1 MKKIR
6 GVGIV
11 LAFVCLLQINCKEKP
26 TAVAENENTEIEE
39 IITSLPYK
47 KINLETL
54 EAFETSAENWIVAGN
69 VISDFTKEQ
78 NFQIKKGTGVLAN
91 QNTETQKAHL
101 FSTFEHGDIELDI
114 EFMIPKGSNSGIYFQ
129 SRYEIQL
136 LDSWGRTKLTSEDC
150 GGIYQRWDDTKA
162 EGEKGYEGH
171 PPSENAS
178 KAPGL
183 WQHLYIKFRAPRFD
197 SHGEK
202 IENAR
207 FEEVIHNGVKIHE
220 NVEVT
225 GATRAAV
232 GENQLEVA
240 QAPLMFQGD
249 HGPVAFRNIKYK
261 LYGGETLSTSDLTYT
276 YYEVEIPITQLPNLD
291 TLQIVVSDTTTVMDV
306 NKLSKRRDGVA
317 FRFKGNLI
325 VPKSGDYLFHLY
337 SDDGSKLYINDELLV
352 DNDGKHDFEPKRG
365 LVNLKK
371 GIQKIRIDYFNNNWG
386 KGLMLQYEGPEQEL
400 VTLQGISPYP
410 STNTKKPLLIDA
422 GKKPEMIRSF
432 VYYGDEKRTHA
443 ISVGDSKGLHYT
455 YDLNSGSLLKIWKGG
470 FANVTEMW
478 QGRGI
483 DQVLEPQN
491 MSLQVIENIIATKL
505 ESKKTAYPS
514 ALPVNTRFKGYIL
527 NDKKHP
533 TFKYQLGDTMLMD
546 AYWPSADGTHL
557 IRTINTQGS
566 DILYS
571 RVGVG
576 NFIQKVNQDYYSI
589 DGKYYLKN
597 EGEIEPFMREING
610 KHELIYELKAGSNL
624 KYSLLW

>member
-6 GVGIV
+6 CVGII
-11 LAFVCLLQINCKEKP
+11 LAFVCLLHISCKEKP
-26 TAVAENENTEIEE
+26 SEVAKNESAEIEE

-54 EAFETSAENWIVAGN
+54 EAFETSGENWRVTGN
-69 VISDFTKEQ
+69 VVSDFTKEQ
-78 NFQIKKGTGVLAN
+78 NLQIEEGTGVLVN

-101 FSTFEHGDIELDI
+101 FSTFEHGDIELDV
-114 EFMIPKGSNSGIYFQ
+114 EFMMPKGSNSGIFFQ

-136 LDSWGRTKLTSEDC
+136 LDSWGRTNLTSQDC
-150 GGIYQRWDDTKA
+150 GSIYQRWDDTKA

-171 PPSENAS
+171 PPSQNAS

-197 SHGEK
+197 TNGEK

-232 GENQLEVA
+232 GENGLEVA
-240 QAPLMFQGD
+240 HAPLMIQGD

-261 LYGGETLSTSDLTYT
+261 LYGGETLSISDLTYT
-276 YYEVEIPITQLPNLD
+276 YHEVEIPITQLPNLD
-291 TLQIVVSDTTTVMDV
+291 TLQIVASDTTTVMDV

-317 FRFKGNLI
+317 FRFKGSLF

-337 SDDGSKLYINDELLV
+337 SDDGSRLYINEELLI

-371 GIQKIRIDYFNNNWG
+371 GVQKIRIDYFNNNWG
-386 KGLMLQYEGPEQEL
+386 KGMMLKYEGPEQEL
-400 VTLQGISPYP
+400 ATLQGISPYP
-410 STNTKKPLLIDA
+410 SANTKEPLLVDA
-422 GKKPEMIRSF
+422 GKTPEMIRSF
-432 VYYGDEKRTHA
+432 VYYGDVKRTHA
-443 ISVGDSKGLHYT
+443 ISVGDSKGVHYT
-455 YDLNSGSLLKIWKGG
+455 YDLKSGSLLKIWKGG

-491 MSLQVIENIIATKL
+491 MSLEVIENIVAAKL
-505 ESKKTAYPS
+505 ENKKTAYPTV
-514 ALPVNTRFKGYIL
+514 LPDNIRFKGYIL

-533 TFKYQLGDTMLMD
+533 TFKYQLGNTMLSD
-546 AYWPSADGTHL
+546 SYWPAADGTHL
-557 IRTINTQGS
+557 IRTINLQGS
-566 DILYS
+566 DVLYS

-597 EGEIEPFMREING
+597 DGEIEPFIREING
-610 KHELIYELKAGSNL
+610 KHELIYELKSGNNIT
-624 KYSLLW
+624 YSLLW